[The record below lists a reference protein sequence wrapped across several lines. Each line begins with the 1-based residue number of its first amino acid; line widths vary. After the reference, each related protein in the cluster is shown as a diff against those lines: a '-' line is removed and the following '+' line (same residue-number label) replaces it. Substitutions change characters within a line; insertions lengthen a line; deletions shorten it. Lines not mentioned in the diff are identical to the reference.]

1 MLPVRRDLHENRGM
15 AISVLA
21 LVVAC
26 YSAVATAYLEAQ
38 RRGETPP
45 RWARIVGP
53 VAVLAHF
60 LGLYALGKELQRS
73 PFGTVSEALSFLAF
87 SVVALYVLL
96 EWVSRV
102 TAHGAA
108 FHGLA
113 ALLAALSVPGLLRA
127 APYMDG
133 GPERVALETWHIGL
147 GLLSSAAILTAG
159 LLALGYLG
167 RYARIKRRDPVRM
180 AAAPS
185 LASYQRLT
193 RNASWLSTALLIP
206 SLIVGAQMGS
216 AREAA
221 SAGAILAVSTV
232 VLFGVLLAAAWIW
245 WRRPLRGAFA
255 AWLNLCAVVVLI
267 VAFAIVHP
275 LVVAGAA

>member
-1 MLPVRRDLHENRGM
+1 M

-45 RWARIVGP
+45 RWARALGP
-53 VAVLAHF
+53 VTVAAHF
-60 LGLYALGKELQRS
+60 AGLWILGKELQRS
-73 PFGTVSEALSFLAF
+73 PFETVSEALSFLAF
-87 SVVALYVLL
+87 ALAALYVLL
-96 EWVSRV
+96 EWTSRV
-102 TAHGAA
+102 TTHGAA

-113 ALLAALSVPGLLRA
+113 ALLAALSVPGLVQTSQHMEAAAERFALR
-127 APYMDG
+127 
-133 GPERVALETWHIGL
+133 TWHIGL
-147 GLLSSAAILTAG
+147 GLLSTAAVLTAG

-167 RYARIKRRDPVRM
+167 RYARIKRRDPVQM

-193 RNASWLSTALLIP
+193 RNASWLSTLLLVP
-206 SLIVGAQMGS
+206 SLVVGVQMG
-216 AREAA
+216 AAPQAAAGGVILAA
-221 SAGAILAVSTV
+221 STAVLFV
-232 VLFGVLLAAAWIW
+232 VLLVAALIW
-245 WRRPLRGAFA
+245 WRRPLRGALA
-255 AWLNLCAVVVLI
+255 AWINLGAVVLLV

-275 LVVAGAA
+275 LLVRGAAS